1 MTLEQTET
9 TLNIIGGTAV
19 ELIRANIVAANKVAT
34 GELYNSVNSRI
45 EKDNF
50 SLSIGVYAAP
60 YFNNIVMG
68 WKANGLSGDGSFL
81 RNLIR
86 WTLIKGIA
94 SNPIEAQR
102 AAWAIREHIFK
113 NGIPPVDLL
122 KFVREKLI
130 SDIND
135 EVKTAIRKDINA
147 NFKEILN
154 KYQ

>member
-19 ELIRANIVAANKVAT
+19 ELIRANIVAENKVAT
-34 GELYNSVNSRI
+34 GNLYNSINSRI

-50 SLSIGVYAAP
+50 SLSIGIYGAF
-60 YFNNIVMG
+60 YFNRIVEG
-68 WKANGLSGDGSFL
+68 WKANGLNGDGSFL
-81 RNLIR
+81 TNLTR
-86 WTLIKGIA
+86 WVLIKGKA

-102 AAWAIREHIFK
+102 AAWKIREHIFE

-122 KFVREKLI
+122 KFVRESLI